1 MQRGTDPLFSD
12 PRTLLGG
19 VGAADRSW
27 FAVHLCIGLA
37 GLLCTQHFNRAH
49 DAAKDGGY
57 MSALFASGASAS
69 FTLDAL
75 LVAVSLLVWLA
86 RDAHG
91 LGFSVVSIVL
101 LVLFSGAFAIAYC
114 GTYSYRPAGVLRI
127 SDNPGC
133 EAARW
138 QQQRQ
143 QRERR
148 ELGHARYYYG
158 GGQLEFLPWCARA
171 L

>member
-1 MQRGTDPLFSD
+1 LQRGTDPLFSD

-114 GTYSYRPAGVLRI
+114 GTYLCRFVAQPQ
-127 SDNPGC
+127 N
-133 EAARW
+133 
-138 QQQRQ
+138 
-143 QRERR
+143 
-148 ELGHARYYYG
+148 
-158 GGQLEFLPWCARA
+158 
-171 L
+171 